1 MKSLPAGYDLRATRA
16 EDIAALPLIE
26 RSAAE
31 LYRSIDLWEPPF
43 EGVHNPGEHR
53 AAVDAGISW
62 VVTLG
67 GAPCAFA
74 LGAIFDGHL
83 HLHELAVEPAHQR
96 RGLGAALLEVVI
108 DHARWRFDPV
118 LTLTTDRFAPWNA
131 PFYGRHGFIIL
142 DPGRLQPDLA
152 AVMELERR
160 SGFDMSRRVA
170 MAKVL

>member
-1 MKSLPAGYDLRATRA
+1 MSPLAPGYDLRATRA
-16 EDIAALPLIE
+16 GDIAALPLIE
-26 RSAAE
+26 RNAAE
-31 LYRSIDLWEPPF
+31 LYWSIDLWEPPF
-43 EGVHNPGEHR
+43 EGVHSLGEHR
-53 AAVDAGISW
+53 VAVDAGISW
-62 VVTLG
+62 LVTHDET
-67 GAPCAFA
+67 PCAFA
-74 LGAIFDGHL
+74 LGAVFDGHL

-96 RGLGAALLEVVI
+96 RRLGTALLEAVI

-131 PFYGRHGFIIL
+131 PFYSRHGFVIL